1 MMADAKMRNRIA
13 AFMDF
18 QLEHD
23 AFGRLVLTLADGQR
37 HVGVTPIRGFP
48 ISDPTHG
55 LSLCDTEGHEVAW
68 IDDLSELPAAVRET
82 MEAELRDREF
92 LPQIRRVLRVSLQ
105 VDPCEW
111 EVETDRGRTTFV
123 LKSDD
128 DVRRLGANR
137 AIVTDAY
144 GIRYLIPDTTSLDRA
159 SRRIL
164 ERYL

>member
-1 MMADAKMRNRIA
+1 MRADANMRNRIA

-23 AFGRLVLTLADGQR
+23 AFGRLVLTLADGRR
-37 HVGVTPIRGFP
+37 HVGVAPVRGFP
-48 ISDPTHG
+48 ISDPRHG
-55 LSLCDTEGHEVAW
+55 LSLCDGDGHEVAW
-68 IDDLSELPAAVRET
+68 VDDLDALPADVRET
-82 MEAELRDREF
+82 LEAELRDREF

-111 EVETDRGRTTFV
+111 EVETDHGRTTFV

-128 DVRRLGANR
+128 DVRRLGPNR
-137 AIVTDAY
+137 AIVTDAQ

>member
-1 MMADAKMRNRIA
+1 MRNRIA

-18 QLEHD
+18 HLEHD
-23 AFGRLVLTLADGQR
+23 PFGRLVLILANGQR

-55 LSLCDTEGHEVAW
+55 LSLCDPDGHEVAW
-68 IDDLSELPAAVRET
+68 IDDIAQLPASVRET
-82 MEAELRDREF
+82 LEAELRDREF

-105 VDPCEW
+105 TDPCEW
-111 EVETDRGRTTFV
+111 EVETDRGRTTFL

-128 DVRRLGANR
+128 DVRRLGGNR
-137 AIVTDAY
+137 ASVTDAH
-144 GIRYLIPDTTSLDRA
+144 GIRYLIPDTTALDRA